1 MATVNEFYTD
11 IAFHPGETLAEKL
24 DELKMGPKEFAIRTG
39 KPEKT
44 IIAILKGDSSIT
56 PEMAVLFESVLK
68 IPASFWIKRQFSY
81 DEYKAREKRAF
92 AIEEAKDWAKS
103 FPIADMVKCGWLKAQ
118 TKAEEKVAELFHFF
132 GVSSPN
138 AWEDYFFN
146 QQLKVAFRISLAH
159 TKEPFAISAWIR
171 QGEIQASQLICGE
184 YSETKFKKAL
194 TKIKTIMAKQPNDFF
209 EKLQKQCLDCGVK
222 VVYTP
227 CIKKAPLS
235 GATRWIDDNPLI
247 QLTGRYKQNDRFWFT
262 FFHEAGHIL
271 LHGKKDI
278 FLEDIDYSDS
288 DLQKES
294 QANEFAVEWTF
305 SNEQEN
311 EVLKATPLTI
321 ESIQKFAKKFNTHP
335 ALMIGRFHKK
345 KLLPYSQGRDFFVK
359 LEVSD
364 NLYKAGFK

>member
-24 DELKMGPKEFAIRTG
+24 EELKMGPKEFAIRTG

-44 IIAILKGDSSIT
+44 IIAILKGDSAIT

-68 IPASFWIKRQFSY
+68 IPANFWIKRQFSF
-81 DEYKAREKRAF
+81 DEYKAREKRAV
-92 AIEEAKDWAKS
+92 AIEEAKDWAKC
-103 FPIADMVKCGWLKAQ
+103 FPIADMVKCGWLNAR
-118 TKAEEKVAELFHFF
+118 TKAEEKVEELFHFF
-132 GVSSPN
+132 GVSSPD
-138 AWEDYFFN
+138 AWKDYFFN

-159 TKEPFAISAWIR
+159 TKEPYAISAWIR
-171 QGEIQASQLICGE
+171 QGEIQASQLHCGA
-184 YSETKFKKAL
+184 YSEAKFKKAL
-194 TKIKTIMAKQPNDFF
+194 KEIKTIMATQPDDFF
-209 EKLQKQCLDCGVK
+209 EQLQQLCLACGVK

-278 FLEDIDYSDS
+278 FLEDIEYSEA
-288 DLQKES
+288 DLQKEAE
-294 QANEFAVEWTF
+294 ANDFAVEWTF
-305 SNEQEN
+305 SNEQEQ
-311 EVLKATPLTI
+311 EVLDAIPLTI
-321 ESIQKFAKKFNTHP
+321 ESIQEFAKKFNTHP
-335 ALMIGRFHKK
+335 AMIIGRFHKK
-345 KLLPYSQGRDFFVK
+345 ELLHYAQGRDFFVK
-359 LEVSD
+359 LEFSD
-364 NLYKAGFK
+364 N

>member
-1 MATVNEFYTD
+1 MATVNEFHTD

-24 DELKMGPKEFAIRTG
+24 EELKMGPKEFAIRTG

-68 IPASFWIKRQFSY
+68 IPASFWIKRQYSY
-81 DEYKAREKRAF
+81 DEYKAREKRAL
-92 AIEEAKDWAKS
+92 AIEGAKDWAKS
-103 FPIADMVKCGWLKAQ
+103 FPIADMVKCGWLKAH

-146 QQLKVAFRISLAH
+146 QQLKVAFRISLTH
-159 TKEPFAISAWIR
+159 TKEPHAISAWIR

-184 YSETKFKKAL
+184 YSETNFRKAL

-209 EKLQKQCLDCGVK
+209 EQLQKLCLACGVK

-278 FLEDIDYSDS
+278 FLEEIEYSEADRR
-288 DLQKES
+288 KES
-294 QANEFAVEWTF
+294 EANEFAVEWTF
-305 SNEQEN
+305 SNEQEK
-311 EVLKATPLTI
+311 EVLEAKPLTI

-345 KLLPYSQGRDFFVK
+345 ELLHYSKGRDFFVK
-359 LEVSD
+359 LEFSD
-364 NLYKAGFK
+364 Y